1 MNSTSFSEALSL
13 LLSITS
19 LICSLVGLL
28 SINNEMN
35 LTTKKTLSKNLNIC
49 HVIN

>member
-13 LLSITS
+13 LLSMTS

-28 SINNEMN
+28 SVNNEMN
-35 LTTKKTLSKNLNIC
+35 LTIEKLYQKILIYIIC
-49 HVIN
+49 N